1 MQSKLTKGNRGFSL
15 IELIVAVALFSIVML
30 VSVAALLALVD
41 ANRKA
46 QALQSVMN
54 NLNVA
59 LDGMVRSIR
68 MGTDYHCG
76 GPPYGAASP
85 CAGGKTFAFESFDG
99 DPATDS
105 DQWVYSFEQDENG
118 VGRIYKSESGGTGW
132 LPITA
137 PEVSIDDM
145 KFYVV
150 GTDTAD
156 NVQPKVVISIKGT
169 AGADKVKTKSSFS
182 IQATSVQRILDL

>member
-1 MQSKLTKGNRGFSL
+1 MQSRLTARTRGFSL

-68 MGTDYHCG
+68 MGTTYHCG
-76 GPPYGAASP
+76 GAGYGTPLS
-85 CAGGKTFAFESFDG
+85 CAGGETFAFEPFDG
-99 DPATDS
+99 DPTDDS
-105 DQWVYSFEQDENG
+105 DQWIYSFEQDENG
-118 VGRIYKSESGGTGW
+118 IGRIYKSESGGTGW
-132 LPITA
+132 LAITA
-137 PEVSIDDM
+137 PEVSIEEM

-150 GTDTAD
+150 GTDPSD
-156 NVQPKVVISIKGT
+156 NVQPKVVISIKGV
-169 AGADKVKTKSSFS
+169 AGADKVKTKTTFS
-182 IQATSVQRILDL
+182 MQATAVQRILDL

>member
-1 MQSKLTKGNRGFSL
+1 MRTINTHSRGFSL
-15 IELIVAVALFSIVML
+15 IELIVAVALFSVVML

-68 MGTDYHCG
+68 MGTEYHCG
-76 GPPYGAASP
+76 GAPYTGAAP
-85 CAGGKTFAFESFDG
+85 CAGGETFAFESFDG
-99 DPATDS
+99 DRDDDT

-118 VGRIYKSESGGTGW
+118 IGRIYKSESAGTGW

-150 GTDTAD
+150 GTDSGD
-156 NVQPKVVISIKGT
+156 NIQPKVVISITGT
-169 AGADKVKTKSSFS
+169 AGAEKVKTRTSFS
-182 IQATSVQRILDL
+182 IQATAVQRILDL